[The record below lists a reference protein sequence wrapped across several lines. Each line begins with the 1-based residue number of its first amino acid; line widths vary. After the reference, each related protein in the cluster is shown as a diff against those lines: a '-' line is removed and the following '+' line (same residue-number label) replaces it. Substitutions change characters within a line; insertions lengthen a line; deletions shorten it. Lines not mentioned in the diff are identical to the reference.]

1 MRSILNWLVVSPL
14 LAAASCTAAPAE
26 PDDVDIAALQAC
38 AGPHV
43 HGSGQYDLNGLAVD
57 FSFNAVQTSNGS
69 ANGQF
74 HVHASY
80 DGLEADFR
88 AKVTC
93 LAVDEVSHRAWVGG
107 VVTKN
112 KSTDPDYAAPIY
124 QPGKDVWFRVVD
136 YSSGNSGIADR
147 STFLGFEGAAGFL
160 TSAAYC
166 AGRPWPDAD
175 ARTWPVTSGN
185 ITVKP

>member
-1 MRSILNWLVVSPL
+1 MRSTQNWLFLSL
-14 LAAASCTAAPAE
+14 FLTAASCVAAPAE
-26 PDDVDIAALQAC
+26 PDDLATAALEAC
-38 AGPHV
+38 SGPHAN
-43 HGSGQYDLNGLAVD
+43 GSGQYDLNGLAVD
-57 FSFNAVQTSNGS
+57 FSFNAVQKSNGS

-93 LAVDEVSHRAWVGG
+93 LSVDEVNHRAWIGG

-136 YSSGNSGIADR
+136 YSSGSPDVADR

-175 ARTWPVTSGN
+175 ARTWPVTSGK

>member
-1 MRSILNWLVVSPL
+1 MRSIQNWLLVSPL
-14 LAAASCTAAPAE
+14 LALGACVAAPAE
-26 PDDVDIAALQAC
+26 PEDIAVAEMQAC
-38 AGPHV
+38 AGPRAS
-43 HGSGQYDLNGLAVD
+43 GGGQYDLNGLAVH
-57 FSFNAVQTSNGS
+57 FSFSALEGPDGS
-69 ANGQF
+69 AVGQF
-74 HVHASY
+74 HVQASY

-93 LAVDEVSHRAWVGG
+93 LSVDEVNHRAWMGG

-112 KSTDPDYAAPIY
+112 ASTDPDYAAPIY

-136 YSSGNSGIADR
+136 YASGGSGVADR

-160 TSAAYC
+160 TSADYC